1 MSEWLANTR
10 DGADELLCMAVQR
23 CHARRTEAS
32 LEMASAE
39 GETVPLRTKCL
50 PEHEAIRG
58 GAAQQTDYLK
68 KLGRKPHSAQTDS
81 LGKNLDVHQTLLL

>member
-1 MSEWLANTR
+1 
-10 DGADELLCMAVQR
+10 MAAQR

-32 LEMASAE
+32 LKRASAE
-39 GETVPLRTKCL
+39 GESVPLRTKCL
-50 PEHEAIRG
+50 PEHETIRG

-81 LGKNLDVHQTLLL
+81 LGKNLDVHQTLRL